1 MKTIPERL
9 TPDELLAQ
17 IHNSE
22 EREKRGKLKLFLG
35 MSPGVGK
42 TYAMLQEAHERLRE
56 GINVLVGYVETH
68 GRAETEALVRGLE
81 VLPRKALS
89 YRGAVLEEFDS
100 DAVLARKP
108 ELVLV
113 DELAHTNAT
122 DDNAP
127 TRHAKRW
134 QDVLELLDA
143 GIDVYSTLNVQHLES
158 RADTVRAITGITV
171 RETVPD
177 SIVERADEIE
187 LVDISPDELLDR
199 LQEGKVYTPEK
210 SQQAV
215 QNFFRKGNLTAL
227 REMAL
232 RLTAERVEGQLNE
245 YRTENRIASPWKS
258 GDRLLV
264 AVSASPYSEQLV
276 RWTRRMAYTMKAP
289 WIALSVETARPLSAE
304 DSQRLAKNIALAREL
319 GAEIQSIADDDIV
332 RGILRSARQ
341 HNISQI
347 VVGKPHHQARASIV
361 ERLIEESGTI
371 DLHVVRMETLWETHI
386 GAAKRLSRWDKAR
399 EFVKDLFSD
408 GTTRW
413 RNYALASALALAL
426 ALGCLPLYSLMSY
439 QAIGFIMLFGVAL
452 SALALQGSAV
462 ALMAALSAMLWNY
475 LFIPPRFTFVIGS
488 VEDRLMFLLYFVIAL
503 ALGILTSR
511 IRLRERSVRHREER
525 TAALY
530 DVARELST
538 ARSIDDVVSIS
549 IKHINALFDADT
561 TIILSEHTTQKPHE
575 RLQEQ
580 AHEASSYQPNVKER
594 SIAEWAFTNRR
605 AAGRF
610 TSTLPSAG
618 AHYAPLLA
626 PRGAV
631 GVLGLAVRGET
642 IRADWQGLLDNLIGQ
657 IAAAL
662 EREELNAEAKQS
674 RVIAESE
681 RLYGTLL
688 NSISHEFRTPL
699 AVING
704 SSEALALA
712 EPPLPTVHA
721 DYAHEIQTAS
731 RRLNYL
737 VENLLDMTRLEAGH
751 LQLRKAWCNLA
762 DTLNSALERT
772 RSELMHHEVAL
783 NADSDV
789 MLCFC
794 DAVLIEQVVVNILL
808 NAARYTP
815 AGTQVQC
822 GLRETDA
829 GFILTIADTGAGVPP
844 DALALLFDKFYRA
857 DTAKA
862 GGTGLGLSICK
873 GFVEAHGGTITAEN
887 RPGGGL
893 QMSGGLQITIVLPR
907 GAERPNDER

>member
-1 MKTIPERL
+1 MKIASERL

-17 IHNSE
+17 IQSTE

-56 GINVLVGYVETH
+56 GVNVLVGYVETH

-81 VLPRKALS
+81 VLPRKAVS

-210 SQQAV
+210 SQQAI

-245 YRTENRIASPWKS
+245 YRAENRIASPWKS

-304 DSQRLAKNIALAREL
+304 DSRRLAKNLALAREL
-319 GAEIQSIADDDIV
+319 GAEIQSIADDDVV

-347 VVGKPHHQARASIV
+347 VVGKPQHQARASIV

-386 GAAKRLSRWDKAR
+386 GAAKRLSRWDEAR

-413 RNYALASALALAL
+413 RNYALASALALGI
-426 ALGCLPLYSLMSY
+426 ALGCLPLHALMSY

-462 ALMAALSAMLWNY
+462 ALMAALSATLWNF

-530 DVARELST
+530 DLARELST

-561 TIILSEHTTQKPHE
+561 AIILAEHTAGKPHAGKPHE
-575 RLQEQ
+575 RLHDE

-594 SIAEWAFTNRR
+594 GIADWAFMNRR

-618 AHYAPLLA
+618 AHYTPLLA

-642 IRADWQGLLDNLIGQ
+642 IRADWQGLLDNLVGQ

-662 EREELNAEAKQS
+662 EREELNAEAKHS

-712 EPPLPTVHA
+712 EPPLPAVQA
-721 DYAHEIQTAS
+721 DYAREIQTAS

-772 RSELMHHEVAL
+772 RGELMHHEVSITT
-783 NADSDV
+783 DSDV

-794 DAVLIEQVVVNILL
+794 DAVLIEQAVVNILL

-815 AGTQVQC
+815 SGTQVQC
-822 GLRETDA
+822 GLREIDL
-829 GFILTIADTGAGVPP
+829 GFTLTIADSGAGVPP
-844 DALALLFDKFYRA
+844 EALALLFDKFYRA
-857 DTAKA
+857 DSAKA

-873 GFVEAHGGTITAEN
+873 GFVEAHGGTIAAAN
-887 RPGGGL
+887 RP
-893 QMSGGLQITIVLPR
+893 SGGLQITIVLPR
-907 GAERPNDER
+907 GAERPNDEG

>member
-1 MKTIPERL
+1 MKTVAERP

-113 DELAHTNAT
+113 DELAHTNAM

-127 TRHAKRW
+127 MRHAKRW
-134 QDVLELLDA
+134 HDVLELLDA

-158 RADTVRAITGITV
+158 RADTVRTITGITV

-245 YRTENRIASPWKS
+245 YRAENRIASPWKS

-289 WIALSVETARPLSAE
+289 WIALSVETSRTLSAE
-304 DSQRLAKNIALAREL
+304 DNQRLAKNIALAREL
-319 GAEIQSIADDDIV
+319 GAEIQSIADDDVV

-347 VVGKPHHQARASIV
+347 VVGKPQHKARASIV

-371 DLHVVRMETLWETHI
+371 DLHVVRMEAHGETHI
-386 GAAKRLSRWDKAR
+386 GTTNGFSRWDEAR
-399 EFVKDLFSD
+399 AFVKDLFSD

-413 RNYALASALALAL
+413 RNYALASGLAFVI
-426 ALGCLPLYSLMSY
+426 ALGCLPLHALISY

-452 SALALQGSAV
+452 SALALQGSAI
-462 ALMAALSAMLWNY
+462 ALMSALSAMLWNY

-511 IRLRERSVRHREER
+511 IRFRERSVRHREER

-530 DVARELST
+530 DVARELSI
-538 ARSIDDVVSIS
+538 ARSIDDVVGIS
-549 IKHINALFDADT
+549 IKHINALFNADT
-561 TIILSEHTTQKPHE
+561 TIILSKQTAGKTHE

-580 AHEASSYQPNVKER
+580 AHEASSYQLNAKER
-594 SIAEWAFTNRR
+594 SIAEWAFMNRR

-610 TSTLPSAG
+610 TTTLPSAG

-626 PRGAV
+626 PRGIV

-642 IRADWQGLLDNLIGQ
+642 IRTDWQGLLDNLIGQ
-657 IAAAL
+657 IASAL

-674 RVIAESE
+674 RIIAESE

-712 EPPLPTVHA
+712 EPPLPAVHA
-721 DYAHEIQTAS
+721 DYAREIQTAS

-751 LQLRKAWCNLA
+751 LQLRKEWCNLA

-772 RSELMHHEVAL
+772 RSELLHHEVSFTT
-783 NADSDV
+783 DSDV

-808 NAARYTP
+808 NTARYTP

-822 GLRETDA
+822 GLRETEV
-829 GFILTIADTGAGVPP
+829 GFILTIADTGAGVPS

-873 GFVEAHGGTITAEN
+873 GFVEAHGGTITAAN
-887 RPGGGL
+887 RPGGGS

-907 GAERPNDER
+907 GAERLNDER